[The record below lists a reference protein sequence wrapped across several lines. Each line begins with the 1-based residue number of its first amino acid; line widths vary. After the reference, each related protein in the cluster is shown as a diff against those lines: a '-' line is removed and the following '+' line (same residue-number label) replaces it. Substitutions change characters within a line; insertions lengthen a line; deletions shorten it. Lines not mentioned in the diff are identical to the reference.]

1 MRDCLE
7 LAVLAPNSCN
17 LQPWSFQVIRDPA
30 VLAGDNTR
38 LPRLV
43 YLPQNAKVLNGD
55 RIVTSGHGGVYPAGL
70 PIGVVTSIDD
80 GTIKVSP
87 YVDWNR
93 LEYVRLL
100 DYGLNGVV
108 QPNAGQPSFSLMG
121 PERSESGRLLRLGG
135 Q

>member
-1 MRDCLE
+1 M
-7 LAVLAPNSCN
+7 
-17 LQPWSFQVIRDPA
+17 
-30 VLAGDNTR
+30 
-38 LPRLV
+38 
-43 YLPQNAKVLNGD
+43 
-55 RIVTSGHGGVYPAGL
+55 
-70 PIGVVTSIDD
+70 VTSIDD